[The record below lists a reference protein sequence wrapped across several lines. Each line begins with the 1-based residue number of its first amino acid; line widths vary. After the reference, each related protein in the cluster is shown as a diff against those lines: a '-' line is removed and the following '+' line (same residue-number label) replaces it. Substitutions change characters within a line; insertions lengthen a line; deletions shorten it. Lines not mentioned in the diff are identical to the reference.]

1 MASLG
6 EVAAYWAVESE
17 VFKAVSP
24 LPPGGLPAGTSLL
37 DPDAVLRSQ
46 ALRRGNRRLALVG
59 VPVAAGAAALGV
71 AGARYRSRSGY
82 GWGVRPKGKRR
93 KAR

>member
-37 DPDAVLRSQ
+37 DPDAPLRSH
-46 ALRRGNRRLALVG
+46 
-59 VPVAAGAAALGV
+59 
-71 AGARYRSRSGY
+71 RSKSGY
-82 GWGVRPKGKRR
+82 GWGVKPKGKRR